1 MFWWRHHALAW
12 LLLSARFTYRTFFPF
27 FSLLGLSFS
36 HSTSLSVSVYFSFLL
51 SLFYCIISPS
61 PCQPLCHSL
70 SVWPDWAIYLTLGNF
85 LKPLA
90 TINLSKSPT
99 FLGNFCMCLK
109 IYYFSS
115 ESILGNFYRH
125 LAIFFWSHCSSVM
138 SCCMLTL
145 QYLHT
150 KRTLTGEGSIGVR
163 LVSSFTKLDSTASQH
178 TITACFLFGQ
188 IQSC

>member
-125 LAIFFWSHCSSVM
+125 LAIFFLVTLLFIYTQLIFSHSILLSFFVPY
-138 SCCMLTL
+138 STYSL
-145 QYLHT
+145 YLFVF
-150 KRTLTGEGSIGVR
+150 L
-163 LVSSFTKLDSTASQH
+163 SFSPLKPT
-178 TITACFLFGQ
+178 
-188 IQSC
+188 